1 MEAIDQALFNFSP
14 KMGMAVAVMVGFLVF
29 AVALDLT
36 WDQFRRVLRKPK
48 APGIGLLAQY
58 LILPGVA
65 FGVGLLMAGTPSIAL
80 GLLLV
85 ACCPAGALSNYLT
98 GVARGSVATSVS
110 MTATSTLFSVLVTPP
125 LFAFWASMNPE
136 TKAVLEQIEIDPK
149 RVAVVL
155 LIMLIVPVAA
165 GLIIR
170 AWRPETADKIR
181 LWARRIAGVVFTV
194 VVAILLLGNVKV
206 LGSFAQIALLPV
218 LITFAIAVV
227 LGWGLA
233 RVSGLMAADRRAVTL
248 EVAFQNVALAI
259 GLAVAFFPEL
269 AGVAITSILWGVV
282 HLTIGFAIA
291 AMWMRMPIADDP
303 AAASRSLLSSYPS
316 ASRTPAPRT

>member
-1 MEAIDQALFNFSP
+1 MEAIDQAMFNFSP
-14 KMGMAVAVMVGFLVF
+14 RSGLAVAVMVGFLVF

-36 WDQFRRVLRKPK
+36 WEQLRRVLRRPK

-65 FGVGLLMAGTPSIAL
+65 YGIGLLMAGTPSIAL

-110 MTATSTLFSVLVTPP
+110 MTAVSTLLSVVFTPL
-125 LFAFWASMNPE
+125 LFAFWASLNPA
-136 TKAVLEQIEIDPK
+136 TRTVLAQIEIDPR
-149 RVAVVL
+149 RVLMVL
-155 LIMLIVPVAA
+155 LIMLLVPVAA
-165 GLIIR
+165 GMTIR
-170 AWRPETADKIR
+170 ARRPGTAERIR
-181 LWARRIAGVVFTV
+181 PWARRIAGIVFAV
-194 VVAILLLGNVKV
+194 VVAILLLGNIEV
-206 LGSFAQIALLPV
+206 LGAFARTALPPV
-218 LITFAIAVV
+218 LVTFVLAVA

-233 RVSGLMAADRRAVTL
+233 RVSGLAAADRRAVTL

-259 GLAVAFFPEL
+259 GLAVAFFPAL

-282 HLTIGFAIA
+282 HLTLGFAIA
-291 AMWMRMPIADDP
+291 AMWASP
-303 AAASRSLLSSYPS
+303 AFR
-316 ASRTPAPRT
+316 PAVTQPGG